1 MPRRKKTFT
10 IPLLLTIGGGL
21 LLITAAFMMV
31 LQNTPSPTAPAASTI
46 EHEEDTYPEIPRAT
60 LDEAKAAVDA
70 GTAILVDVRDA
81 GSFAE
86 SHIPGALSVPLAE
99 LEQRLGELDRS
110 QWIITYC
117 T

>member
-1 MPRRKKTFT
+1 MPRRKKTLS
-10 IPLLLTIGGGL
+10 IPVLLSIGGGL
-21 LLITAAFMMV
+21 LLITAAFMMA
-31 LQNTPSPTAPAASTI
+31 LQNTPAPAAPAVSTN

-60 LDEAKAAVDA
+60 LNEAKAAVDA

-81 GSFAE
+81 GSYAE
-86 SHIPGALSVPLAE
+86 SHISGALSIPLTE
-99 LEQRLGELDRS
+99 LDERLGELDRS